1 VASAEA
7 TPTHTL
13 ATLATHQ
20 EAGSAEAT
28 PTRTRTTL
36 ATHQEVDSAE
46 ATQTHIL
53 ATLATLATRQEASAG
68 ATPTHMVHQETQ
80 EIPRANLVTVPQAS
94 SWRRPAAS
102 SRTRVYN
109 RRDRPSALQLEM
121 MISRVETLAAEIT
134 ETTTKTTTRWSTS
147 GYECTM

>member
-1 VASAEA
+1 MIHTATPVEVKEVKEVASAEA

-28 PTRTRTTL
+28 RTRTRTT
-36 ATHQEVDSAE
+36 
-46 ATQTHIL
+46 L